1 MKILVCGK
9 APCLPDELKDR
20 TLNEF
25 DIVVRVNNWLPI
37 KNRCNRFD
45 AWVFY
50 PWHSP
55 LMHEKSENSNYD
67 FTPYLKQNPK
77 LWLGHAWAKEE
88 CKKVSAK
95 YPDHTF
101 TLEEFN
107 SIMKDAK
114 TYSHT
119 TGVFAIHL
127 AMKLSDNVT
136 IAGFDFYSGTRAYYQ
151 NDEPV
156 INAPMHDPDKDKIWV
171 EKQINKGLVKWI

>member
-25 DIVVRVNNWLPI
+25 DIVVRVNDWLPI

-50 PWHSP
+50 PGHSHK
-55 LMHEKSENSNYD
+55 LDKEKGHD

-88 CKKVSAK
+88 CKKVTGK
-95 YPDHTF
+95 YPDHF
-101 TLEEFN
+101 LTLEEFN
-107 SIMKDAK
+107 TIQNNAW
-114 TYSHT
+114 TYSPT
-119 TGVFAIHL
+119 TGIFAIHL
-127 AMKLSDNVT
+127 AMKLSDDVT
-136 IAGFDFYSGTRAYYQ
+136 IAGFNFYSGTKAYYQ
-151 NDEPV
+151 NDDT
-156 INAPMHDPDKDKIWV
+156 ISLAPMHDCIKDKIWV
-171 EKQINKGLVKWI
+171 EKQINKGLIKWI